1 MKGFNWFEL
10 FKNVINKVDF
20 DIVFFEFVLIS
31 IYVII
36 FVNIMSIVEVDE
48 K

>member
-36 FVNIMSIVEVDE
+36 FVYVMSIVEVDE

>member
-1 MKGFNWFEL
+1 MKGFNRFEL

-20 DIVFFEFVLIS
+20 DIVFFEFVVIS

-36 FVNIMSIVEVDE
+36 FVNVMSIVEVDE

>member
-36 FVNIMSIVEVDE
+36 FFNIMSIVEVDE